1 MAICKIPHHFTCFL
15 LQRVKYFSL
24 TVFMASSLTL
34 RYNPMGLSWEL
45 VCMLCLSVMSYSS
58 WPPELYGLPVPSVHG
73 ILQARI
79 LEWVAI
85 PFSRGSSWPRDWT
98 QVSCIAGGF
107 FTVWATRE
115 THTRTFWFLPPLKTQ
130 PHSFFL
136 PSLPC
141 LLFHR
146 VLLHGSNNVP
156 MGTLAPVCFV
166 YPSLL
171 HNPLVDFSTE
181 SFNKAMLPLE

>member
-1 MAICKIPHHFTCFL
+1 MGMGCEVEEKGTQISEQNWGRSEPGL
-15 LQRVKYFSL
+15 LEKRFQNISL
-24 TVFMASSLTL
+24 LLASFKSLQSCLTL
-34 RYNPMGLSWEL
+34 CKPMDCS
-45 VCMLCLSVMSYSS
+45 
-58 WPPELYGLPVPSVHG
+58 PPGSSVHG

-181 SFNKAMLPLE
+181 SF